1 MKNTDIALVVMVATV
16 SVVASYFI
24 GNAVM
29 GDPGE
34 RVEKISYIDSIDGSV
49 LKPDSED
56 YNWSMINPTVEIYVG
71 NCGPL
76 EDWDEGRHICVSKY
90 VDEDDDE
97 KNADEDED
105 SEDDGSG
112 SDSENGD
119 NGASSETGDQ

>member
-1 MKNTDIALVVMVATV
+1 MKNTDIALVIMVATV
-16 SVVASYFI
+16 SVVASYFV

-34 RVEKISYIDSIDGSV
+34 RVEKLSYIQSIDGDI
-49 LKPDSED
+49 KEPDSED
-56 YNWSMINPTVEIYVG
+56 FNWSMINPTVEIYVG

-90 VDEDDDE
+90 VDEDNDE
-97 KNADEDED
+97 KDPDED
-105 SEDDGSG
+105 SENDGSG
-112 SDSENGD
+112 SENGD